1 MGNSSSNPPPEGE
14 EILIHSFLLD
24 ADFDTCQVP
33 LICPRKNAMF
43 HPPTGLNE
51 NVQHFLSL
59 AEAQKI
65 IADLNKILHKT
76 AFNPRVSNPC
86 FLLAVLISLGSSGIF
101 TSSMTSRMQTS
112 MAAGNEE
119 IENNWRILRGE
130 EPDRPLN
137 GEFENRESKDESG
150 SWIGVSIGGLVLG
163 AMLPYLCFFIL
174 VAITKSCRKRQLTN
188 YVAEWNSRTRGNGVA
203 LSFGGGGT
211 TPRGVTV
218 GSEFGG
224 TYHNFYMAMWDPKGL
239 MFRGYLHVFV
249 HTGVRQRWC
258 SANGTY
264 YVAPV
269 PLGQA
274 APVQVVTYQPPPGYA
289 LVPMSE
295 LQASG
300 NPPTAPPSYEKA
312 VA

>member
-43 HPPTGLNE
+43 HPPTGLND

-59 AEAQKI
+59 AEAQTI
-65 IADLNKILHKT
+65 VADLNKILHNT

-86 FLLAVLISLGSSGIF
+86 FLLAVLISFGSSGIF
-101 TSSMTSRMQTS
+101 TSSMTSGINL
-112 MAAGNEE
+112 AGNEE
-119 IENNWRILRGE
+119 IETNWRGNEETNWRGNE
-130 EPDRPLN
+130 
-137 GEFENRESKDESG
+137 ESKDDDS
-150 SWIGVSIGGLVLG
+150 SSIGVSIGGLVLG
-163 AMLPYLCFFIL
+163 LMLPYLCFFIL

>member
-1 MGNSSSNPPPEGE
+1 MGNSSSNRPPEGE
-14 EILIHSFLLD
+14 EVLVHSFLLD
-24 ADFDTCQVP
+24 ADFDACQVP

-43 HPPTGLNE
+43 HPPTGLND

-65 IADLNKILHKT
+65 LADLNKILHNT

-86 FLLAVLISLGSSGIF
+86 FLLAVLISLGSGGIF
-101 TSSMTSRMQTS
+101 TPFMTSLNS
-112 MAAGNEE
+112 WKGDDKLEE
-119 IENNWRILRGE
+119 RWGGE
-130 EPDRPLN
+130 TVT
-137 GEFENRESKDESG
+137 REDSG
-150 SWIGVSIGGLVLG
+150 SSIGINIGGLLLG
-163 AMLPYLCFFIL
+163 LFLPYLVFFLI
-174 VAITKSCRKRQLTN
+174 VAITKSSRKRQLTN
-188 YVAEWNSRTRGNGVA
+188 YVGDWNRKTAGNGVM

-224 TYHNFYMAMWDPKGL
+224 TYDNFYMAMWDPKGL

-249 HTGVRQRWC
+249 HTGVRQQWC
-258 SANGTY
+258 SSNNTY
-264 YVAPV
+264 YVAPI

-274 APVQVVTYQPPPGYA
+274 APVQVVSYQPPPGYA
-289 LVPMSE
+289 LVPMAE
-295 LQASG
+295 LQGTG
-300 NPPTAPPSYEKA
+300 NPPSAPPSYEKA

>member
-1 MGNSSSNPPPEGE
+1 
-14 EILIHSFLLD
+14 
-24 ADFDTCQVP
+24 
-33 LICPRKNAMF
+33 MF

-51 NVQHFLSL
+51 NVQQFLSL

-65 IADLNKILHKT
+65 IADLNKILHNT

-86 FLLAVLISLGSSGIF
+86 FLLAVLVTFAGTGIF
-101 TSSMTSRMQTS
+101 TSSMISGIS
-112 MAAGNEE
+112 DIDFGSDPE

-130 EPDRPLN
+130 EPFN
-137 GEFENRESKDESG
+137 EFSENSRSKEDSG
-150 SWIGVSIGGLVLG
+150 SSIGLKVGGFVVGL
-163 AMLPYLCFFIL
+163 MLPYLCFFIL
-174 VAITKSCRKRQLTN
+174 VAIFKSSRKRQLTN
-188 YVAEWNSRTRGNGVA
+188 YVAEWNRSTRGNGVA

-224 TYHNFYMAMWDPKGL
+224 TYDNFYMATWDPKGL

-258 SANGTY
+258 SENGTY
-264 YVAPV
+264 YVAPI

-295 LQASG
+295 LQSTG
-300 NPPTAPPSYEKA
+300 NPSSAPPSYDKA

>member
-43 HPPTGLNE
+43 HPPTGLND

-59 AEAQKI
+59 AEAQTI
-65 IADLNKILHKT
+65 VADLNKILHNT

-86 FLLAVLISLGSSGIF
+86 FLLAVLISFGSSGIF
-101 TSSMTSRMQTS
+101 TSSMTSGINL
-112 MAAGNEE
+112 AGNEE
-119 IENNWRILRGE
+119 IENNLRGNE
-130 EPDRPLN
+130 
-137 GEFENRESKDESG
+137 ESKDDDS
-150 SWIGVSIGGLVLG
+150 SSIGVSIGGLVLG
-163 AMLPYLCFFIL
+163 LMLPYLCFFIL

>member
-43 HPPTGLNE
+43 HPPTGLND

-59 AEAQKI
+59 AEAQTI
-65 IADLNKILHKT
+65 VADLNKILHNT

-86 FLLAVLISLGSSGIF
+86 FLLAVLISFGSSGIF
-101 TSSMTSRMQTS
+101 TSSMTSGINL
-112 MAAGNEE
+112 AGNEE
-119 IENNWRILRGE
+119 IETNWRGNE
-130 EPDRPLN
+130 ET
-137 GEFENRESKDESG
+137 ENSRSQDDS
-150 SWIGVSIGGLVLG
+150 SSSIGVSIGGLVLG
-163 AMLPYLCFFIL
+163 LMLPYLCFFIL

-249 HTGVRQRWC
+249 HTGVRQRC
-258 SANGTY
+258 ANGTY

>member
-43 HPPTGLNE
+43 HPPTGLSD

-59 AEAQKI
+59 AEAQTI
-65 IADLNKILHKT
+65 VADLNKILHNT

-86 FLLAVLISLGSSGIF
+86 FLLAVLISFGSSGIF
-101 TSSMTSRMQTS
+101 TSSMTSGITL
-112 MAAGNEE
+112 AGNEE
-119 IENNWRILRGE
+119 IENNLRGNE
-130 EPDRPLN
+130 
-137 GEFENRESKDESG
+137 ESKDDDS
-150 SWIGVSIGGLVLG
+150 SSIGVSIGGLVLG
-163 AMLPYLCFFIL
+163 LMLPYLCFFIL